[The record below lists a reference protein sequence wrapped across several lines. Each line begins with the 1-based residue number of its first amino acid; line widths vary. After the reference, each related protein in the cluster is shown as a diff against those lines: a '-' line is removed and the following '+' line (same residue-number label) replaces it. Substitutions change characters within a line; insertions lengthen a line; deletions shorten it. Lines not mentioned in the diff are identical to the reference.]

1 MPKSKLKINRYYVRK
16 NIEIISVAIVLDHG
30 AYLR

>member
-1 MPKSKLKINRYYVRK
+1 MPKSKRKINRYYVRK
-16 NIEIISVAIVLDHG
+16 NIKIKSTAIALDHG

>member
-1 MPKSKLKINRYYVRK
+1 MPKGKLKINRYYVRK
-16 NIEIISVAIVLDHG
+16 NIKFKSTTIVLDHD

>member
-1 MPKSKLKINRYYVRK
+1 MSKSKLKINRYYVRK
-16 NIEIISVAIVLDHG
+16 NIKFKSTAIVLDHG